1 MTPEEIL
8 MAAAEDIAEHGH
20 HKGSYFKPTAS
31 ASKRAIA
38 PACAYGAM
46 ARAAGLVRGLVSHP
60 HLIYDISIFSPAA
73 EKLAEQI
80 RRDGPVLL
88 CRNAQSDDFA
98 AITYFNDRPTT
109 TGEDVILMMKKAA
122 TS

>member
-1 MTPEEIL
+1 MTPEETL

-20 HKGSYFKPTAS
+20 HKGGYFKQTAS
-31 ASKRAIA
+31 VSERLSA

-46 ARAAGLVRGLVSHP
+46 ARVVGLVTYGGLT
-60 HLIYDISIFSPAA
+60 YDISTLGPAA

-88 CRNAQSDDFA
+88 CRNAQFDDFA